1 MSMKKWTKWKV
12 PVAFITVIL
21 LPVVLAA
28 LTLRQG
34 WYEPG
39 TRNKGQWLSRE
50 VYLLPPLQ
58 SDQTKWRLV
67 YLESKRCAAECLQV
81 PVLMQRIQ
89 SALGRNLDKLDL
101 IQLTDEHQPKA
112 RSEMRAGVMMLVDPQ
127 GLAILR
133 YEVPTNTTEWPL
145 FGKAVLSDLQQ
156 LLKYQRGVE

>member
-1 MSMKKWTKWKV
+1 MNRWTKWKV
-12 PVAFITVIL
+12 PVAFVLVIL

-39 TRNKGQWLSRE
+39 TRNKGQWLSKDI
-50 VYLLPPLQ
+50 YLLQPLP
-58 SDQTKWRLV
+58 SGQTRWRLV
-67 YLESKRCAAECLQV
+67 YLEARQCEAVCQQV

-89 SALGRNLDKLDL
+89 SALGRNLDKLSL
-101 IQLTDEHQPKA
+101 VQLDELPSEA
-112 RSEMRAGVMMLVDPQ
+112 RSEMKVGDMMLVDPQ

-133 YEVPTNTTEWPL
+133 YEVPSSTTRWPL

-156 LLKYQRGVE
+156 LLKYQRGVQ

>member
-1 MSMKKWTKWKV
+1 MNRWTRWKI
-12 PVAFITVIL
+12 PAAFALVIL
-21 LPVVLAA
+21 LPVALAA
-28 LTLRQG
+28 LSLRQG
-34 WYEPG
+34 WFEPG

-50 VYLLPPLQ
+50 IYLLPPLP
-58 SDQTKWRLV
+58 SSEARWRLV
-67 YLESKRCAAECLQV
+67 YLEAGRCEAPCNQV

-101 IQLTDEHQPKA
+101 VRLDAPPPEAITGGEVGDL
-112 RSEMRAGVMMLVDPQ
+112 MLVDPR

-133 YEVPTNTTEWPL
+133 YEVPARTSQWPL